1 MKSLILIVDDNE
13 SNRMLLAAKMEVDG
27 YETIFASNGL
37 EGVSK
42 ALSQHPDLIL
52 LDVMMPQLDG
62 FETCRRLKSKDET
75 RYIPVIMLT
84 AKGELEDKLMGLE
97 VGAEDYIVKP
107 YSLIEISARV
117 KSLLAVRALYARLRE
132 SEKMAALGDMV
143 DGIAH
148 ELRNPLTMV
157 GGMARRLYDAAE
169 KDVNKQ
175 YASTIMSSVERMERM
190 MLRIDEYKGILAS
203 TLRPGDINA
212 VVKLAIEDASGLFQ
226 EPRGHGPETSELFLD
241 PSLDK
246 IQKKHINIKTHLMPD
261 VPPVNIDATNLKIA
275 IFNILQNSIEA
286 IDRNGEIS
294 IETSLL
300 DENTLA
306 LKIEDNGIGMREDF
320 VKNIFHPFYT
330 SKMTGA
336 GLGLT
341 ITYRIIQD
349 HNGVLEVES
358 TEGRGT
364 TFIIK
369 FVLTPGAVAT

>member
-1 MKSLILIVDDNE
+1 MKSKILIVDDNV
-13 SNRMLLAAKMEVDG
+13 SNRLLLAARMESDG
-27 YETIFASNGL
+27 YEAEFASNGL
-37 EGVSK
+37 EGISK
-42 ALSQHPDLIL
+42 AESMHPDLIL

-62 FETCRRLKSKDET
+62 FEACRRLKAKEET

-84 AKGELEDKLMGLE
+84 ARGELEDKLMGLE

-107 YSLIEISARV
+107 YSLVEISARV
-117 KSLLAVRALYARLRE
+117 RSLLAVRALYSRLRE
-132 SEKMAALGDMV
+132 SEKMAALGEMV

-148 ELRNPLTMV
+148 ELRNPLTTV

-169 KDVNKQ
+169 KDVNKR

-203 TLRPGDINA
+203 TLRPGDINTVVSKA
-212 VVKLAIEDASGLFQ
+212 VEEAA
-226 EPRGHGPETSELFLD
+226 ELTGE
-241 PSLDK
+241 K
-246 IQKKHINIKTHLMPD
+246 QINIKTLLMPD
-261 VPPVNIDATNLKIA
+261 VPPVSIDATNLKIA
-275 IFNILQNSIEA
+275 IFNIIQNSIEA
-286 IDRNGEIS
+286 IESKGEITL
-294 IETSLL
+294 ETSLL
-300 DENTLA
+300 DDNTLV
-306 LKIEDNGIGMREDF
+306 LKISDDGVGMNEEF
-320 VKNIFHPFYT
+320 VRNIFHPFYT

-349 HNGVLEVES
+349 HNGMVEVES
-358 TEGRGT
+358 AEGEGT

>member
-1 MKSLILIVDDNE
+1 MKPRILIVDDNE
-13 SNRMLLAAKMEVDG
+13 SNRMLLSAKMEADG
-27 YETIFASNGL
+27 YLTYVASNGL
-37 EGVSK
+37 EGISK
-42 ALSQHPDLIL
+42 AENLHPDLIL

-62 FETCRRLKSKDET
+62 FEACRRLKARDET

-84 AKGELEDKLMGLE
+84 ARGELEDKLMGLE

-117 KSLLAVRALYARLRE
+117 RALLAVRALHSRLRE
-132 SEKMAALGDMV
+132 SEKMAALGEMV

-148 ELRNPLTMV
+148 EIRNPLTTV

-169 KDVNKQ
+169 EDVHKR

-190 MLRIDEYKGILAS
+190 MARIDEYKGILAS

-212 VVKLAIEDASGLFQ
+212 VVRAAVEEAAALVKDADGDAGAGKGRSVIID
-226 EPRGHGPETSELFLD
+226 T
-241 PSLDK
+241 
-246 IQKKHINIKTHLMPD
+246 NLMPD
-261 VPPVNIDATNLKIA
+261 APPVSIDAVNLKTA
-275 IFNILQNSIEA
+275 IFNIIQNAIEA
-286 IDRNGEIS
+286 IEGDGVVTL
-294 IETSLL
+294 ETSLP

-306 LKIEDNGIGMREDF
+306 LRITDNGVGMSEEF

-341 ITYRIIQD
+341 ISYRIIQD
-349 HNGVLEVES
+349 HNGVVEVES
-358 TEGRGT
+358 CPGRGT
-364 TFIIK
+364 AFTIK
-369 FVLTPGAVAT
+369 FVLTPGAVVA